1 MAMEYDAIVVGSGP
15 NGLAA
20 AIELARAGCSVRVF
34 EARDSVGGG
43 TRSAELTLPGFVH
56 DVCSAIHPL
65 GVGSPFFQS
74 LPLSSHGLEWIQ
86 PDSPVA
92 HPLSGGGAILLDR
105 NVKETAGTLGV
116 DSAEY
121 QKVIGGFVRRWETL
135 VPELLAP
142 IHFPAHPLL
151 LARFGRYGLMS
162 ARSFAS
168 RVFKGEHARALFAG
182 MAAHSIL
189 SPDHRPGASFG
200 LVLNVLAHAV
210 GWPLPKGGSQQIAN
224 ALAGYLQSLG
234 GVISTGTEIRS
245 LDELPTSRVLLCDI
259 TPRQL
264 ARLAGRRLP
273 DRFRQRL
280 DQYRYGPGVFKVD
293 WALSA
298 PIPWKNSKCSRAATV
313 HLGGTFETIQ
323 SSERD
328 VARGLHPGRPFVI
341 LTQPSLFDRT
351 RTPEGGHTAWAY
363 CHVPNGSSLDMTSRI
378 ESQIEE
384 VAPGFRDCVAAR
396 HTLTTGQLETYNPNY
411 VGGDINGGA
420 QNLLQMMPYR
430 TPVKGLYLCSSSTR
444 PGGGVHGM
452 CGFHAARKA
461 LEDLGIPAY
470 NQPK

>member
-1 MAMEYDAIVVGSGP
+1 
-15 NGLAA
+15 
-20 AIELARAGCSVRVF
+20 
-34 EARDSVGGG
+34 
-43 TRSAELTLPGFVH
+43 
-56 DVCSAIHPL
+56 
-65 GVGSPFFQS
+65 
-74 LPLSSHGLEWIQ
+74 
-86 PDSPVA
+86 
-92 HPLSGGGAILLDR
+92 
-105 NVKETAGTLGV
+105 
-116 DSAEY
+116 
-121 QKVIGGFVRRWETL
+121 
-135 VPELLAP
+135 
-142 IHFPAHPLL
+142 
-151 LARFGRYGLMS
+151 MS

-168 RVFKGEHARALFAG
+168 RIFKGEHARALFAG

-234 GVISTGTEIRS
+234 GEISTGTEIRS
-245 LDELPTSRVLLCDI
+245 LDELPTARVVLCDI

-280 DQYRYGPGVFKVD
+280 DRYRYGPGVFKVD

-313 HLGGTFETIQ
+313 HLGGTFENIQ

-328 VARGLHPGRPFVI
+328 VARGLHPEKPFVI

-351 RTPEGGHTAWAY
+351 RTPKGGHTAWGY
-363 CHVPNGSSLDMTSRI
+363 CHVPNGSNQDMTSRI

-396 HTLTTGQLETYNPNY
+396 HTLTTTQLETYNPNY

-452 CGFHAARKA
+452 CGFHAARAA

-470 NQPK
+470 NQPN